1 VTAGALT
8 LGGIALLQRSVAV
21 TERDHATTETVFA
34 ETSLANQVRR
44 EGDPLRGTLIAIE
57 AFQSSGGTNAP
68 AAKTEAYDTLLGSFL
83 ASGPAGRRALQLRS
97 FAAARQYLAF
107 ADMVGGG
114 DDAFRFHPFDNPSC
128 AVVADLKVA
137 LHKARRSL
145 AFAAHHRD
153 GLRI

>member
-1 VTAGALT
+1 MPNGNPAPGPLNSRYFRPVRGKETRARRWDLQFEST
-8 LGGIALLQRSVAV
+8 SLQRRVQC
-21 TERDHATTETVFA
+21 EPYFPIH
-34 ETSLANQVRR
+34 LA
-44 EGDPLRGTLIAIE
+44 P
-57 AFQSSGGTNAP
+57 
-68 AAKTEAYDTLLGSFL
+68 
-83 ASGPAGRRALQLRS
+83 GPAGRRALQLRS

>member
-1 VTAGALT
+1 MSDQYHGLS
-8 LGGIALLQRSVAV
+8 Q
-21 TERDHATTETVFA
+21 ERRHLEKAAAMADHASTRATQLT
-34 ETSLANQVRR
+34 
-44 EGDPLRGTLIAIE
+44 IA
-57 AFQSSGGTNAP
+57 GGTANATGRRRNENEV
-68 AAKTEAYDTLLGSFL
+68 ALGDL
-83 ASGPAGRRALQLRS
+83 GVLRVPASGRLGIRLKTRGGPGCLSSTSIAA

>member
-1 VTAGALT
+1 MSASHSLGAGSSAFPKAPF
-8 LGGIALLQRSVAV
+8 GGREVGEVSRRRQKRVPIRGVPKRDRRFESALLQRRVQC
-21 TERDHATTETVFA
+21 EPYFPIH
-34 ETSLANQVRR
+34 LA
-44 EGDPLRGTLIAIE
+44 P
-57 AFQSSGGTNAP
+57 
-68 AAKTEAYDTLLGSFL
+68 
-83 ASGPAGRRALQLRS
+83 GPAGRRALQLRS

>member
-1 VTAGALT
+1 MKADDRILSAARKAKGCPFRGSTRVPQPWHLKASRALKT
-8 LGGIALLQRSVAV
+8 RLFGDRGFESFFLQRRVQC
-21 TERDHATTETVFA
+21 EPYFPIH
-34 ETSLANQVRR
+34 LA
-44 EGDPLRGTLIAIE
+44 P
-57 AFQSSGGTNAP
+57 
-68 AAKTEAYDTLLGSFL
+68 
-83 ASGPAGRRALQLRS
+83 GPAGRRALQLRS